1 MKCDEGRPQCGPCQK
16 GQRPCAYGSSHS
28 DTKPAPADNPYF
40 PGETDN
46 SADADNDHEDA
57 NVSPDVQEQGHLAT
71 ILSPTVPRHATTATL
86 PLASPISYHT
96 AAAISPATEKSLGG
110 HAPYSWFE
118 LLATDVANT
127 DNTFLLSPAGQVDA
141 PAEAL
146 RDQDNHTSPSSDLLI
161 PRNQREQQSF
171 RAAAFGDI
179 PSNNI
184 ATSAIQTASSPAV
197 VLDDS
202 KTSWN
207 LAEPMGLS
215 SQERYMLSHFIRHLS
230 TWLDF
235 FDPLRH
241 FGSLVPHLALN
252 NVGLLK
258 ALLALSARHI
268 SLCRNATPLERTQR
282 ESPDA
287 HRSHPTEANNTID
300 RKTAVQ
306 YYYETLQYLHK
317 AMHYKSYTWSR
328 ELVATALLISTYEMI
343 DGSNKD
349 WERHLKGVFWIQ
361 RSQDNDGE
369 CGGLRQAVWWTW
381 LQQDIW
387 VALMERRRVFS
398 FWRPTRPLDSLNAPD
413 LACRASYLLAQCVNY
428 ASREDIQGQT
438 IDQRLTRGNELFQM
452 IEEWKHSLP
461 PEFNPL
467 PTTSQAGDQNNIFP
481 AIWIYPPSYAAA
493 VQMHNLSR
501 ILLLMHRPLC
511 GGHREY
517 SIMQRAIRQAVEIVC
532 GIARTVEKGCVPAN
546 YVSTLC
552 LFMAGVTLHVPHER
566 AVVLGLIESC
576 EQQMTWSK
584 RSLRMELESEWRKID
599 VGDA

>member
-1 MKCDEGRPQCGPCQK
+1 L
-16 GQRPCAYGSSHS
+16 
-28 DTKPAPADNPYF
+28 
-40 PGETDN
+40 
-46 SADADNDHEDA
+46 ADADDNDEGK
-57 NVSPDVQEQGHLAT
+57 NVSPNVQEHGHHAT
-71 ILSPTVPRHATTATL
+71 ILSPAIPHHPTTAATATL

-96 AAAISPATEKSLGG
+96 TAAISPATEKSFGG

-141 PAEAL
+141 PAEAP
-146 RDQDNHTSPSSDLLI
+146 RYQENHTSPSSDLLI
-161 PRNQREQQSF
+161 PRNQRERQSF

-179 PSNNI
+179 PGNNNNNI
-184 ATSAIQTASSPAV
+184 ATSAIPRAASPAA

-207 LAEPMGLS
+207 LAAPVNLS
-215 SQERYMLSHFIRHLS
+215 SQERYILSHFIRHLS

-268 SLCRNATPLERTQR
+268 SLCENAMSLGMTQR
-282 ESPDA
+282 ESLDA
-287 HRSHPTEANNTID
+287 HRSHPTEASTID
-300 RKTAVQ
+300 RETAVQ

-317 AMHYKSYTWSR
+317 AMHYRSYTWSR
-328 ELVATALLISTYEMI
+328 ELVATAILISTYEMI

-398 FWRPTRPLDSLNAPD
+398 FWRPTRPVGSLNAPE

-428 ASREDIQGQT
+428 ASCEEMQGQT

-452 IEEWKHSLP
+452 IEDWKHSLP

-467 PTTSQAGDQNNIFP
+467 PTTSQSGDYNIIFP
-481 AIWIYPPSYAAA
+481 EIWIYPPSYAAA

-501 ILLLMHRPLC
+501 ILLLMNRPLC

-546 YVSTLC
+546 YVSILC
-552 LFMAGVTLHVPHER
+552 LFMAGMAIHVPHER
-566 AVVLGLIESC
+566 VVVLGLIESC

-584 RSLRMELESEWRKID
+584 RSLRMELELEWRKID
-599 VGDA
+599 AGDA